1 MTKSVLIVDDEPL
14 IARLCAQV
22 LEDEGFDTHS
32 TTDPED
38 GLRMLGED
46 TYDLLLVDLRMP
58 KIDGFRLMELARR
71 QQPHIAVIMMTGLGT
86 METAMEA
93 LRRGAD
99 GLTIKPF
106 TSEELVDSVLYA
118 LSMHQ
123 QKRDVQRLQ
132 AIRPLFDVTERL
144 FGETEP
150 LQLESLL
157 IESMCNL
164 LHCGAVGVFDFPKN
178 FEDLDPQTPPHGVTF
193 ETPGM
198 PRDILVEAARRVK
211 PNLPSPVIPPT
222 PDLKMLGIGPTLGT
236 ILGPVRPT
244 RPGDDSPLQR
254 ILVAVRSPGDSL
266 FQEVEIETFL
276 ILCRQGAAA
285 LENATLHAA
294 LRETI
299 HHLEASQRALIQSE
313 KMATVGRL
321 MATIAHEINNPL
333 QSVQNCLH
341 LAGRIELPTES
352 RESYLSLAQEEL
364 ERLMLIVQRMLGYY
378 RPGRLDRKPASINDL
393 IERVITLAHK
403 KMEDQKVQLVLDLA
417 SDLPPILV
425 VGDQIQQ
432 VILNLVLNAC
442 EAMPDG
448 GKIHITTRKNGDLVE
463 TWVEDTGPGVEP
475 EQRERMFEPFAS
487 TKEDG
492 TGLGLSVSYGII
504 SAHGG
509 ILELIEDGITP
520 CNLPGACFRITLRHE
535 AN

>member
-1 MTKSVLIVDDEPL
+1 
-14 IARLCAQV
+14 
-22 LEDEGFDTHS
+22 
-32 TTDPED
+32 
-38 GLRMLGED
+38 
-46 TYDLLLVDLRMP
+46 
-58 KIDGFRLMELARR
+58 
-71 QQPHIAVIMMTGLGT
+71 
-86 METAMEA
+86 MEA

-106 TSEELVDSVLYA
+106 TSEELIESVLFA

-123 QKRDVQRLQ
+123 QKQDVQKLQ

-157 IESMCNL
+157 IESMCHL
-164 LHCGAVGVFDFPKN
+164 LHCGAVGVFDFPAN
-178 FEDLDPQTPPHGVTF
+178 TGDVDPSAQTAPHGVTF
-193 ETPGM
+193 ERPGM
-198 PRDILVEAARRVK
+198 PREVLVQAAHRVK
-211 PNLPSPVIPPT
+211 PNAPSPVIAPT
-222 PDLKMLGIGPTLGT
+222 LDLKNLGVGPTLGT
-236 ILGPVRPT
+236 VLGPVRPT
-244 RPGDDSPLQR
+244 HQGGNVSER
-254 ILVAVRSPGDSL
+254 ILVAVRSPGDPP
-266 FQEVEIETFL
+266 FQEAEIETFL

-285 LENATLHAA
+285 LENATLHTA

-341 LAGRIELPTES
+341 LAGRTELPTES

-364 ERLMLIVQRMLGYY
+364 ERLMHIVQRMLGYY
-378 RPGRLDRKPASINDL
+378 RPGRLDRKPASLNDL
-393 IERVITLAHK
+393 IERVVTLAHK
-403 KMEDQKVQLVLDLA
+403 KMEDQKVQLVLDLG
-417 SDLPPILV
+417 SNLPSLLV

-448 GKIHITTRKNGDLVE
+448 GKIHITTRKNGELVE
-463 TWVEDTGPGVEP
+463 TWIEDTGPGVEP
-475 EQRERMFEPFAS
+475 EQRERLFEPFAS

-509 ILELIEDGITP
+509 ILELIEDKHTP

-535 AN
+535 EN

>member
-22 LEDEGFDTHS
+22 LEDEGFETHS
-32 TTDPED
+32 ANDPED
-38 GLRMLGED
+38 GLRMLSED
-46 TYDLLLVDLRMP
+46 KFDLLLVDLRMP

-106 TSEELVDSVLYA
+106 TSEELIESVLFA

-123 QKRDVQRLQ
+123 QKQDVQRLQ

-164 LHCGAVGVFDFPKN
+164 LHCGAVGIFDLTGDP
-178 FEDLDPQTPPHGVTF
+178 EDLSVSPPPHGVTF

-198 PRDILVEAARRVK
+198 PREILIQAARRVK
-211 PNLPSPVIPPT
+211 INTSSPVIPPT
-222 PDLKMLGIGPTLGT
+222 PDLKILGVGPSLGT
-236 ILGPVRPT
+236 IISSTRPT
-244 RPGDDSPLQR
+244 RPGDEPTQR

-333 QSVQNCLH
+333 QAVQNCLH
-341 LAGRIELPTES
+341 LAGRLELPPDS
-352 RESYLSLAQEEL
+352 RDSYLSLAQEEL

-393 IERVITLAHK
+393 IERVIILARK
-403 KMEDQKVQLVLDLA
+403 KMEDQKVQVALDLGMN
-417 SDLPPILV
+417 LPQVLV

-448 GKIHITTRKNGDLVE
+448 GKIHITTCKNGDLVE
-463 TWVEDTGPGVEP
+463 TWIEDTGPGVQP
-475 EQRERMFEPFAS
+475 EQRERLFEPFAS

-509 ILELIEDGITP
+509 ILELIEDKSSP